1 MGNLPALITSGDLLP
16 GGGALN
22 GRRWAGQQ
30 LLKSWA
36 ACSGSRPMA
45 LASPRPQALQ
55 QLLPFLRD
63 QGFDGELNHLDLL
76 CPEGVIPWGGLFLP
90 DPSIGRWALWRQP
103 VGASAFSLIGQIH
116 TLSTPAAL
124 SHLQDLVSEPV
135 QPWDAL
141 ICSSTAGR
149 SVVEAVL
156 DSREEALAE
165 RCGGDRARL
174 RALRPQLPVI
184 PLPLPDSALAVP
196 AIDKGRARTDLGL
209 PETASVV
216 LWLGRLS
223 VYTKLDP
230 WPTYAILE
238 RVARRLKHPLV
249 LIECGPDDKPSQ
261 EPSLN
266 ALRKRCPHVHFQR
279 MGGAEPVSEELK
291 RKALSAADIALSLVD
306 NTQETFGL
314 AVAEA
319 MAAGLPVVAS
329 NWNGYRDLV
338 RHGVDGYLVPSRWAS
353 TASAVSPRL
362 GWQQF
367 SGIESF
373 PIVAGAL
380 AQLVHLDADA
390 AEKALVSLLNSPLLR
405 QRMGR
410 SASARAHELFAEDVV
425 MNQYEALFAE
435 LAQRR
440 LAAPAEARRGQPMP
454 ASLDPVRAFKAYPSH
469 PCQPS
474 VGNESVSELVD
485 SLPRSLCEA
494 RAPMWRLLDESIPA
508 DLKGDLQGDLLRKHS
523 CLS

>member
-36 ACSGSRPMA
+36 ARSGSRPMA

-63 QGFDGELNHLDLL
+63 QGFDGELNRLDLL
-76 CPEGVIPWGGLFLP
+76 CPESVIPWGGLFLP

-156 DSREEALAE
+156 SSREEALAE
-165 RCGGDRARL
+165 RSGGDSARL
-174 RALRPQLPVI
+174 RASRPQLPVI
-184 PLPLPDSALAVP
+184 PLPLPDSAMAVP
-196 AIDKGRARTDLGL
+196 ELDKRRARKALGL

-238 RVARRLKHPLV
+238 RVARRLNHPLV
-249 LIECGPDDKPSQ
+249 LLECGPDDKPSQ
-261 EPSLN
+261 EPALI
-266 ALRKRCPHVHFQR
+266 ALRECCPNVQFQR
-279 MGGAEPVSEELK
+279 MGGAEPVSEEVK
-291 RKALSAADIALSLVD
+291 RQALSAADLALSLVD

-353 TASAVSPRL
+353 TAPAVSARL

-373 PIVAGAL
+373 PVVAGAL
-380 AQLVHLDADA
+380 AQLVQLDADA
-390 AEKALVSLLNSPLLR
+390 AEKALVSLLASPLLR
-405 QRMGR
+405 QQMGR
-410 SASARAHELFAEDVV
+410 SASARANELFAEDVV
-425 MNQYEALFAE
+425 MNQYEELFAE
-435 LAQRR
+435 LSQRR
-440 LAAPAEARRGQPMP
+440 LAAPPEAKKGRSMP
-454 ASLDPVRAFKAYPSH
+454 ASLDPVQAFQAYPSH
-469 PCQPS
+469 PSQLS
-474 VGNESVSELVD
+474 LGNESASELVG
-485 SLPRSLCEA
+485 SLPKSLCEA

-508 DLKGDLQGDLLRKHS
+508 DLKGDLHRDLLTKHS
-523 CLS
+523 